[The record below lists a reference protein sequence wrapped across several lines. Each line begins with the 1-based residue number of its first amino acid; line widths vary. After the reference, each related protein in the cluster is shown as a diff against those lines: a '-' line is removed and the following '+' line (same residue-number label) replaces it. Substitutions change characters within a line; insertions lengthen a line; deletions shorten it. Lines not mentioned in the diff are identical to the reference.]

1 MYLDRV
7 RGAAQ
12 KQKIESANR
21 LEKVSVA
28 GTTNFVV
35 IGRTDN
41 VIKTLTYNIISGNS
55 ETFFGLNAQVTRD
68 LIPAHTRAVPLRGKT
83 ADGFCTLLN

>member
-12 KQKIESANR
+12 KQKIESTNR
-21 LEKVSVA
+21 SEKVSVA
-28 GTTNFVV
+28 GTTDFVV

-41 VIKTLTYNIISGNS
+41 VIQNTDVQHN
-55 ETFFGLNAQVTRD
+55 ERQ
-68 LIPAHTRAVPLRGKT
+68 
-83 ADGFCTLLN
+83 